1 MNSLNTQNKVI
12 LPGKLSIECFE
23 QVLTNLKDDP
33 GTLFS
38 CLLVNRCWCRLS
50 VPLLWSHPFEYHG
63 FGELAANI
71 IQVYISC
78 LPVDELQILIDEGL
92 DLPECHPPLFDYP
105 RYLQSFESAHFTGAI
120 MSWLSTKVNTKTFAS
135 VLEERDMDIST
146 NTYIVQ
152 TILGNLLFSRS
163 KGIKDLDIVH
173 FDEDDDSLIMDI
185 TTFDDAN
192 KALSRLEKLQFD
204 YSGWSEQGDKSSEII
219 SNLFDFM
226 TQSSH
231 NIQHIYINITNISD
245 QDFDLP
251 QIAISISNLIK
262 SQNNLR
268 DLIMLEFWTPDAAAT
283 IFDSLPSQ
291 SNSLTYLRLHDL
303 YQDQY
308 LFLLKILPTLKNLE
322 TLQLINLHPDIDEP
336 FRFNESSDTIINLK
350 NLHYQEEKSHLDIST
365 LIGPIIR
372 MANLNLRSLSL
383 ASVNPD
389 LVEIIRQYCPNLTH
403 LSLTLTTPEIPISV
417 SNLLST
423 SVFLRHFSIYIYSSE
438 FPFLTTEELLK
449 FSRSFPK
456 SILYFGFYLAI
467 NSDILNFFLKECPA
481 SFQVL
486 SIYRPETIE
495 ENLLK
500 VIINYA
506 KDKKSLKKL
515 LLDSD
520 VDIYSYEGSVTS
532 ATIQEARSIIPIIDG
547 TIEHNRPYSG
557 SVMDDLNDRELW
569 DSDLTP
575 LS

>member
-12 LPGKLSIECFE
+12 IPGKLSIECFE
-23 QVLTNLKDDP
+23 QVLIYLKDDP

-50 VPLLWSHPFEYHG
+50 VPLLWCHPFEYHG

-92 DLPECHPPLFDYP
+92 ELPECQPPLFDYP

-120 MSWLSTKVNTKTFAS
+120 MSWLSTKVNTKTLAS
-135 VLEERDMDIST
+135 VLEDRDMDIST

-173 FDEDDDSLIMDI
+173 FDEDDDSLIMDL

-192 KALSRLEKLQFD
+192 RTLSRLEKLQFD

-245 QDFDLP
+245 QDLELP
-251 QIAISISNLIK
+251 QIANSLSNLIK

-268 DLIMLEFWTPDAAAT
+268 DLVMLEFWTPEAAAT
-283 IFDSLPSQ
+283 IFEALPSQ
-291 SNSLTYLRLHDL
+291 AHSLTYLRLHDL

-308 LFLLKILPTLKNLE
+308 LVLLQILPTLKNLE
-322 TLQLINLHPDIDEP
+322 TLQFINFRPDNDEP
-336 FRFNESSDTIINLK
+336 LRFKESSGTIINLK
-350 NLHYQEEKSHLDIST
+350 NLHYQEEKSQMDVSSLM
-365 LIGPIIR
+365 GPIIR
-372 MANLNLRSLSL
+372 MANLNLRTLSL
-383 ASVNPD
+383 ASVTPD
-389 LVEIIRQYCPNLTH
+389 LVELIRQHCPNLTH
-403 LSLTLTTPEIPISV
+403 LSLSLTTSEIPVSV
-417 SNLLST
+417 SNLLSS

-438 FPFLTTEELLK
+438 FPFLTTDELK
-449 FSRSFPK
+449 NFARSFPK
-456 SILYFGFYLAI
+456 SLLYFGFYLAI
-467 NSDILNFFLKECPA
+467 DSYILNYFLKECPA

-486 SIYRPETIE
+486 SVYRPETIE

-506 KDKKSLKKL
+506 KEKKSLRKL

-520 VDIYSYEGSVTS
+520 VNIYSFEGSVIS
-532 ATIQEARSIIPIIDG
+532 ATIQEAKSIIPIIDG

-557 SVMDDLNDRELW
+557 
-569 DSDLTP
+569 
-575 LS
+575 

>member
-23 QVLTNLKDDP
+23 QVLINLKDDP

-71 IQVYISC
+71 VQVYISC

-92 DLPECHPPLFDYP
+92 DLPKCQPPLFDYP
-105 RYLQSFESAHFTGAI
+105 KYLQSFESAHFTGAI
-120 MSWLSTKVNTKTFAS
+120 MSWLSTRVNTKTLAS
-135 VLEERDMDIST
+135 VLEDRDMDIST

-152 TILGNLLFSRS
+152 TILGNLLFCRS

-192 KALSRLEKLQFD
+192 RTLSKLEKLQFD

-219 SNLFDFM
+219 SSLFDFM

-231 NIQHIYINITNISD
+231 NIQHIYINITNISE
-245 QDFDLP
+245 QDLELP
-251 QIAISISNLIK
+251 QIADSISNLIK

-268 DLIMLEFWTPDAAAT
+268 DLVMLEFWSPLAAAT
-283 IFDSLPSQ
+283 IFDALPSQ
-291 SNSLTYLRLHDL
+291 SRSLTYLRLHDL
-303 YQDQY
+303 SQDQY
-308 LFLLKILPTLKNLE
+308 LSLLQILPTLTNLE
-322 TLQLINLHPDIDEP
+322 TLQFINFRPDNDEP
-336 FRFNESSDTIINLK
+336 LRFRESPGTILHLK
-350 NLHYQEEKSHLDIST
+350 NLHYQEEKSHVDVSSFIA
-365 LIGPIIR
+365 PIIR
-372 MANLNLRSLSL
+372 MANLNLRTLSL
-383 ASVNPD
+383 ASVTPE
-389 LVEIIRQYCPNLTH
+389 LVELIRQYCPNLTH
-403 LSLTLTTPEIPISV
+403 LSLSLTTTEIPVSV
-417 SNLLST
+417 SNLLSS

-449 FSRSFPK
+449 FARSFPK
-456 SILYFGFYLAI
+456 SLLYFGFYLAI
-467 NSDILNFFLKECPA
+467 NSDILHFFLKECPA

-486 SIYRPETIE
+486 SIYRQETIE

-506 KDKKSLKKL
+506 KEKKSLRKL

-520 VDIYSYEGSVTS
+520 VDYSYEGSVIS
-532 ATIQEARSIIPIIDG
+532 SIMQEARSIIPIIDG

-557 SVMDDLNDRELW
+557 SDMDSVDSWDNDIA
-569 DSDLTP
+569 
-575 LS
+575 LSS